1 MTEDAE
7 CAQNI
12 KAFIAQMIDSPLRQ
26 QVASPTWKNAGPYDA
41 SQTITISVR

>member
-12 KAFIAQMIDSPLRQ
+12 KAFIAQMIDAPLRQ
-26 QVASPTWKNAGPYDA
+26 QVGFSDVEKKHRCRSGLIAMS
-41 SQTITISVR
+41 